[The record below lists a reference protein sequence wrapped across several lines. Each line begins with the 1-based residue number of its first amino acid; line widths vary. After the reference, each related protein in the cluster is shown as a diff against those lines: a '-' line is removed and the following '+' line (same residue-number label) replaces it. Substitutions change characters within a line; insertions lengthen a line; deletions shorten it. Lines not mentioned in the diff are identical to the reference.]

1 MKKVLRIL
9 LGPIG
14 FTGLLIALQALTL
27 IVVIAWFQQYF
38 VYFYAFCII
47 LSIIVVMTIVN
58 NRLNPAYKIAW
69 IIPIMALPIFGGLF
83 YLLFGSEHLSKDN
96 GILGVSV

>member
-69 IIPIMALPIFGGLF
+69 IILSWPYPFSGDSSIY
-83 YLLFGSEHLSKDN
+83 YLVVN
-96 GILGVSV
+96 I

>member
-1 MKKVLRIL
+1 MKKVLSIL

-58 NRLNPAYKIAW
+58 NRLNPGNLIGR
-69 IIPIMALPIFGGLF
+69 I
-83 YLLFGSEHLSKDN
+83 
-96 GILGVSV
+96 